1 MARARAGL
9 HDLLVARGV
18 PEPAARI
25 YLVAGRAGPMT
36 AAELARAT
44 AIHRVHGY
52 KFIRLLVEH
61 GLLRPVGQR
70 PMRFAALPASEL
82 VDRWIEEH
90 ASTLERLRHDRPHLV
105 EELRDPGL
113 APGNDGRR
121 FAVIEGQSTISTFL
135 RKRIGAARKEVLMT
149 VAGFSISRAIDRGLD
164 RELAAARK
172 RGVKVRLVTEVGPSN
187 LAEVKLLMAGAEMR
201 HAGRPVSN
209 RAILIDREIALLFLS
224 GEEGF
229 GPEGEDQILISTSD
243 PHFVQLTREY
253 HQRLWGHSVPATERI
268 VEIESPLRAT
278 LPLSRGG
285 MDDGFAR
292 LKEIAELGMTA
303 TGMDEVSMNLP
314 DLIEAFAEQIGQQI
328 GETIEGRTPREIASA
343 LAEFYGRRS
352 GAKLQAVR
360 DRPLTLKVTECFACK
375 NSPEIGRVLCP
386 KILQS
391 VFTRRLGGAWDV
403 TKPDPRRHATRG
415 CLFSVTAE

>member
-1 MARARAGL
+1 MAGARQGL
-9 HDLLVARGV
+9 HDLLVARGL

-61 GLLRPVGQR
+61 GLLRPVSQR

-82 VDRWIEEH
+82 VDRWIQEH
-90 ASTLERLRHDRPHLV
+90 TSSLEKLRHDRDHLLA
-105 EELRDPGL
+105 ELRDPAFG
-113 APGNDGRR
+113 PGNDGRR
-121 FAVIEGQSTISTFL
+121 FAVIEGESTISTVL

-149 VAGFSISRAIDRGLD
+149 VAGFSLARAIDRGLD
-164 RELAAARK
+164 REFVAARK
-172 RGVKVRLVTEVGPSN
+172 RGVKVRMVTEVGPSN

-201 HAGRPVSN
+201 HAGRSVAN
-209 RAILIDREIALLFLS
+209 RAILIDRELALFFLS
-224 GEEGF
+224 GEEGL
-229 GPEGEDQILISTSD
+229 GPEGEDQILISTND

-253 HQRLWGHSVPATERI
+253 HQRLWAHSVPATERI

-278 LPLSRGG
+278 LPLSRTAMG
-285 MDDGFAR
+285 DGFAR
-292 LKEIAELGMTA
+292 LQEIAELGMAA
-303 TGMDEVSMNLP
+303 TGLDEVLVDLP
-314 DLIEAFAEQIGQQI
+314 DLIEAFADQIGKQI
-328 GETIEGRTPREIASA
+328 GESIEGRSPREIASA
-343 LAEFYGRRS
+343 LTAFYGRRS
-352 GAKLQAVR
+352 GAKLQVVK
-360 DRPLTLKVTECFACK
+360 DRPLTLKVTDCFACK
-375 NSPEIGRVLCP
+375 SSPEIGRVLCP
-386 KILQS
+386 RLLGA

-415 CLFSVTAE
+415 CLFTVTAE